1 MEHCSLD
8 LIPSFVMDDGVE
20 KDIHCRCFM
29 RREWLHELQVR
40 HLLQFELTV
49 EFVLQNLRDH
59 LYDAHARRNGIPRKV
74 RLVDGMIGMQF
85 YADSLSLADY
95 GEHLINQF
103 HLGSL

>member
-1 MEHCSLD
+1 MEHCSLH

-20 KDIHCRCFM
+20 KDIHSRRFVG
-29 RREWLHELQVR
+29 REWLHELQVR

-49 EFVLQNLRDH
+49 EFVLQYLRNH
-59 LYDAHARRNGIPRKV
+59 LYDAHTRRDGIPREV

-85 YADSLSLADY
+85 DADGLPLTDN
-95 GEHLINQF
+95 GEHLIDQF

>member
-20 KDIHCRCFM
+20 KDIHCRRFM

-59 LYDAHARRNGIPRKV
+59 LYDAHAGRYGISREV

-85 YADSLSLADY
+85 DAYGLSLADY
-95 GEHLINQF
+95 GEHLIDQC